1 MYGFDQY
8 STNTHCQMWKDL
20 NAQEKHGE
28 RVLSDKIGMR
38 RRKIPFPFGVIYK
51 SYLQKLVA
59 DRHTVLALLP

>member
-1 MYGFDQY
+1 
-8 STNTHCQMWKDL
+8 MWKDL